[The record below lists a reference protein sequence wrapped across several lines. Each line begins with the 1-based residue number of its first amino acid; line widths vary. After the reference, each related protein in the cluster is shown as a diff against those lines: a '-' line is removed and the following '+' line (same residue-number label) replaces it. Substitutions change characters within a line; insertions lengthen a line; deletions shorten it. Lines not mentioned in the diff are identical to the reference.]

1 MDWVSWEKLAFYF
14 RILFLDTMFLIVM
27 SWIERSWEE
36 NLNILM
42 FLYYSIFDL
51 LIKYR
56 KREHLY

>member
-36 NLNILM
+36 NLNIRDQ
-42 FLYYSIFDL
+42 I
-51 LIKYR
+51 
-56 KREHLY
+56 